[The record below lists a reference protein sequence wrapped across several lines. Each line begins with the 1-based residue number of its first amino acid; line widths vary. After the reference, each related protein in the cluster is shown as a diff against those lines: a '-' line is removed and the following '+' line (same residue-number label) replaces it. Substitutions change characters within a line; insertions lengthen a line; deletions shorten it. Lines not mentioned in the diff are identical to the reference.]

1 MRTIPREHAFD
12 STLALLSDPYR
23 FIAKGCERHHSDLFE
38 ARILMRRT
46 VCMSGPIA
54 AALFYDG
61 RRFMRHGAAP
71 EPVRATLFGKGGVQ
85 GLDGSAHLQ
94 RKALFM
100 QILSPESVAQLAN
113 EVAEEWRL
121 SADAWRGWR
130 RVLLYEASQEL
141 LMRAVCRWAG
151 VPLPP
156 QEVPARTRQLVA
168 LFDEAASWHHLHARN
183 ARKQAEAWGAQL
195 VEQARAGTLASA
207 RGRPLEAIA
216 RHRDADGA
224 LLAPRVAA
232 VELLNLLR
240 PTLAVSVFIVFAAH
254 ALHEYPRCLA
264 LLKSGEPGAVEC
276 FVQEVRRFYPFFPAV
291 AARARDEFE
300 WHGYSFRQGQRV
312 LFDLYGTN
320 HDARVWEA
328 PEEFRPE
335 RFRERQPGPY
345 EYVPQ
350 GGGDPNVQ
358 HRCPGEGVV
367 LAVMKVSVEYL
378 ARRLGYD
385 VPAQDLR
392 VDFQR
397 LPALPRSHFIMRDVT
412 PLPHPAWPSFAF
424 TPS

>member
-1 MRTIPREHAFD
+1 MRTLPREPAFD

-23 FIAKGCERHHSDLFE
+23 FIAKGCERHRSDLFE
-38 ARILMRRT
+38 ARILLRRT

-61 RRFMRHGAAP
+61 RRFMRQGAAP
-71 EPVRATLFGKGGVQ
+71 EPLRATLFGKGGVQ

-100 QILSPESVAQLAN
+100 QILSPENVAQLAN

-151 VPLPP
+151 VPLAP

-168 LFDEAASWHHLHARN
+168 LFDEAASWRHLHARN

-207 RGRPLEAIA
+207 RGRPLESIA

-300 WHGYSFRQGQRV
+300 WHGHSFRQGQRV

-320 HDARVWEA
+320 HDPRVWEL

-335 RFRERQPGPY
+335 RFRERRTGPY
-345 EYVPQ
+345 EFVPQ
-350 GGGDPNVQ
+350 GEGDPNVQ

-392 VDFQR
+392 VDFHR